1 MAKAGL
7 KPFGST
13 TLTAMDLD
21 PLGNPFRPQTD
32 VGIGALG
39 GGLADMA
46 ALGDSLVNSSQFE
59 MPDLNKP
66 QVSGPPGII

>member
-59 MPDLNKP
+59 MPEFK
-66 QVSGPPGII
+66 QTTSQWATGII